1 MQIREKQEQLR
12 WLVLDRCLAD
22 QRHKY
27 TTTDLSKKINK
38 ALYGYI
44 EVQVNTRLV
53 LRDIEYLKQKSTHHA
68 PIEEFTEEKG
78 ERYYRYN
85 KKGYSIYHISL
96 PFEDINIL
104 CSSLNSLYFALKMF
118 QKENSTIGC
127 ELLEEIIP
135 NLEDRLGIRTEKED
149 TSLSEQRFD
158 LQGLE
163 YLSTIAKSII
173 LLVPLEIHYQTF
185 NGHEL
190 NVTCQP
196 NQVRL
201 HNKKWLMMARTEQY
215 GKQGCY
221 ALDRIISL
229 GIPGTPFIIKDSKVH
244 IE

>member
-1 MQIREKQEQLR
+1 
-12 WLVLDRCLAD
+12 
-22 QRHKY
+22 
-27 TTTDLSKKINK
+27 
-38 ALYGYI
+38 
-44 EVQVNTRLV
+44 
-53 LRDIEYLKQKSTHHA
+53 
-68 PIEEFTEEKG
+68 
-78 ERYYRYN
+78 
-85 KKGYSIYHISL
+85 
-96 PFEDINIL
+96 
-104 CSSLNSLYFALKMF
+104 MF

-173 LLVPLEIHYQTF
+173 LLVPLEIHYKTV
-185 NGHEL
+185 NVHEL
-190 NVTCQP
+190 HVTCQP